1 MIHITLIINLYFRAI
16 IISGG
21 PGSVYDNDALPYDKD
36 IFQIGVPVLGIC
48 YGFQMLNKEFG
59 GSVERKEG
67 REDGQFTIT
76 VDTTNPLFAYV
87 HDSSIYSLFTKK
99 IAFLFQ

>member
-1 MIHITLIINLYFRAI
+1 VRVYYFSITIDDYLILLSYRAI

-21 PGSVYDNDALPYDKD
+21 PGSVYADDALPYDKE
-36 IFQIGVPVLGIC
+36 IFHVGIPLLGIC
-48 YGFQMLNKEFG
+48 YGFQMLNKDFG

-76 VDTTNPLFAYV
+76 VDTSSPLF
-87 HDSSIYSLFTKK
+87 K
-99 IAFLFQ
+99 